1 MNDRW
6 QQIERLY
13 HSALEKDG
21 EARAVF
27 LKEACEGDEMLLRE
41 VETLLFHGDRNG
53 SFLKGPAI
61 EAVAKTMGKENGETL
76 VGRQVGPYE
85 VTAQV
90 GAGGMG
96 VVYRAHD
103 SKLGRDI
110 AIKTLPREFARDPD
124 RLARF
129 RREARMLASLNHPNI
144 AAIYGLEE
152 SRSEST
158 RLNSSHSQ
166 ISYAVFC
173 LKKKKK
179 IDRMSSNK
187 ENKQDGKIDEHDDA
201 S

>member
-1 MNDRW
+1 MNNRW
-6 QQIERLY
+6 QQIKRLY
-13 HSALEKDG
+13 DSALGKDG

-27 LKEACEGDEMLLRE
+27 LREACAGDEALRRE
-41 VETLLFHGDRNG
+41 VESLLFHADQNG

-61 EAVAKTMGKENGETL
+61 EVMAQTMGKEIGGTL
-76 VGRQVGPYE
+76 VGRQVGSYQI
-85 VTAQV
+85 TAQV

-110 AIKTLPREFARDPD
+110 AIKTLPREFSRDPD

-152 SRSEST
+152 SSD
-158 RLNSSHSQ
+158 
-166 ISYAVFC
+166 VVC
-173 LKKKKK
+173 L
-179 IDRMSSNK
+179 IL
-187 ENKQDGKIDEHDDA
+187 ELVEGETL
-201 S
+201 